1 MTSPSAR
8 DDLAAGD
15 AYLPAPRHSI
25 VFSTLV
31 AFVIIIGVSL
41 VSMLGGLYMADSL
54 QGDAGAINKA
64 GSLRMQ
70 AYRLALLTDQDSAT
84 LDRHAQQMDATLG
97 SAAIESALLR
107 HDDSG
112 LKRLHA
118 QALEQ
123 WRQTMRPLLNDPDP
137 AAAADFRAEVPQFV
151 AQLDD
156 FVGTLQASSERNLAV
171 IRGLQVGTLFVTALI
186 AFLLLFALN
195 NKLVT
200 PLRQLT
206 AMARQISRGNF
217 TGQVTV
223 AGETELSM
231 LSRTLNQMNQELA
244 SLYAEMEHKVDE
256 KTAALRRSNATL
268 QLLFDSA
275 RLLYGRPDEPVLMM
289 GRQLAKVREILGCGP
304 VSLCLNRVD
313 EPGSHTAMTSASVQP
328 PAYCK
333 LPDCQACP
341 VNHDGA
347 QLPSGRQLISF
358 NLRSGQTE
366 LGALRIEQ
374 PAGQPLEPWQT
385 RLMITLADLYAAGLI
400 LSDQGQQQARMA
412 LMEERAVI
420 ARELHDSLAQSLS
433 AQKLQLAR
441 LKRQA
446 AKGCAATELAETMEE
461 IEQGL
466 NSAYRQLRELLTT
479 FRIKVNEPGLK
490 PALEATVLEFG
501 ANSGVNIQMD
511 YRLDHCPLTPNEE
524 IHCLQIVREAL
535 SNVVKHA
542 QAKYCVLTL
551 TQDRQGTIHVTIDDD
566 GIGIAEAASP
576 AGHYGIS
583 ILIERANSLNG
594 TLTITPR
601 ETGGTRVYLRFPPD
615 YRLINLKQEQTGS

>member
-1 MTSPSAR
+1 MMTPSTRNESEAS
-8 DDLAAGD
+8 D
-15 AYLPAPRHSI
+15 ANLPAPRHSI
-25 VFSTLV
+25 VFSTMV
-31 AFVIIIGVSL
+31 AFVIIICVTL
-41 VSMLGGLYMADSL
+41 VSMIGGLHMADSL
-54 QGDAGAINKA
+54 EGDAGAINQA

-70 AYRLALLTDQDSAT
+70 AYRLALIADQDPTT
-84 LDRHAQQMDATLG
+84 LEHKLQAMDATLG
-97 SAAIESALLR
+97 SASIEAALLR
-107 HDDSG
+107 HDGSG
-112 LKRLHA
+112 LRQLHT

-123 WRQTMRPLLNDPDP
+123 WQQTMRPLLQTPAG
-137 AAAADFRAEVPQFV
+137 AAAFRAEVPQFV
-151 AQLDD
+151 AQLDQ
-156 FVGTLQASSERNLAV
+156 FVQTLQESSEKNLEI
-171 IRGLQVGTLFVTALI
+171 IRALQVGTLFVTVLI
-186 AFLLLFALN
+186 AFLLIFALN

-217 TGQVTV
+217 TGQVSV
-223 AGETELSM
+223 AGDTELSM
-231 LSRTLNQMNQELA
+231 LARTLNQMNQELA
-244 SLYAEMEHKVDE
+244 SLYAEMESKVDE
-256 KTAALRRSNATL
+256 KTAALTRSNATL

-275 RLLYGRPDEPVLMM
+275 RLLYSRPDEPVLIM
-289 GRQLAKVREILGCGP
+289 GRQLSKVRDILGCGP
-304 VSLCLNRVD
+304 VSLCLNRVA
-313 EPGSHTAMTSASVQP
+313 EAGSHTAMTSTSLQP

-341 VNHDGA
+341 VNHKGA
-347 QLPSGRQLISF
+347 QLASGSLLISF
-358 NLRSGQTE
+358 DLRSGQTE

-374 PAGQPLEPWQT
+374 PPGEQLEPWQT
-385 RLMITLADLYAAGLI
+385 RLMITLADLYAACLI

-441 LKRQA
+441 LKRQT
-446 AKGCAATELAETMEE
+446 AKGCAPAELTETMEE
-461 IEQGL
+461 IERGL
-466 NSAYRQLRELLTT
+466 NAAYRQLRELLTT

-490 PALEATVLEFG
+490 PALQATVKEFG
-501 ANSGVNIQMD
+501 ANSGVDIQMD

-542 QAKYCVLTL
+542 QAKSCALRL
-551 TQDRQGTIHVTIDDD
+551 TQDKQGTIHVTVDDD
-566 GIGIAEAASP
+566 GVGIAEAISP
-576 AGHYGIS
+576 AGHYGVS

-601 ETGGTRVYLRFPPD
+601 EVGGTRVYLRFPPD
-615 YRLINLKQEQTGS
+615 YRLLNLKQERTGS

>member
-8 DDLAAGD
+8 DDIAAAD
-15 AYLPAPRHSI
+15 AHLPAPRHSI

-70 AYRLALLTDQDSAT
+70 AYRLALLADQDSAT

-107 HDDSG
+107 HDDIG
-112 LKRLHA
+112 LRRLHA
-118 QALEQ
+118 QAMEQ
-123 WRQTMRPLLNDPDP
+123 WRQTMRPLLNDPD
-137 AAAADFRAEVPQFV
+137 AAAAFRAEVPQFV

-156 FVGTLQASSERNLAV
+156 FVGTLQASSEKNLAI
-171 IRGLQVGTLFVTALI
+171 IRALQVSTLFVTALI

-206 AMARQISRGNF
+206 AMARQISRGDF
-217 TGQVTV
+217 SGQVTV

-231 LSRTLNQMNQELA
+231 LSRTLNQMNQQLA

-275 RLLYGRPDEPVLMM
+275 RLLYGRPDEPALMM

-304 VSLCLNRVD
+304 VSLCLNRVA
-313 EPGSHTAMTSASVQP
+313 EPGSHTAMTSASLLP

-341 VNHDGA
+341 ANHDDA
-347 QLPSGRQLISF
+347 QLPSGNQLISF

-374 PAGQPLEPWQT
+374 PAGEPLEAWQT

-441 LKRQA
+441 LKRQT
-446 AKGCAATELAETMEE
+446 AKGCAAAELAETMAQ

-479 FRIKVNEPGLK
+479 FRIKVDKPGLK
-490 PALEATVLEFG
+490 PALEATLQEFG

-566 GIGIAEAASP
+566 GIGIAEAVSP

-583 ILIERANSLNG
+583 ILVERANSLNG
-594 TLTITPR
+594 TLSITPR
-601 ETGGTRVYLRFPPD
+601 DAGGTRVYLRFPPD

>member
-8 DDLAAGD
+8 DQIATGD
-15 AYLPAPRHSI
+15 ADRPAPRHSI

-31 AFVIIIGVSL
+31 AFVIIIGVTL

-54 QGDAGAINKA
+54 EGDAGAINQA

-70 AYRLALLTDQDSAT
+70 AYRLALIADQDPAI
-84 LDRHAQQMDATLG
+84 LNRQVQVMDATLG
-97 SAAIESALLR
+97 SAAIEAALVR
-107 HDDSG
+107 HDGGQLSRSHDQV
-112 LKRLHA
+112 LT
-118 QALEQ
+118 Q
-123 WRQTMRPLLNDPDP
+123 WQQTMRPLLDDP
-137 AAAADFRAEVPQFV
+137 AGAARFRTEVPQFV
-151 AQLDD
+151 AQLDN
-156 FVGTLQASSERNLAV
+156 FVQTLQESSEKNLEI
-171 IRGLQVGTLFVTALI
+171 IRGLQVGTVFVTVLI
-186 AFLLLFALN
+186 AFLLIFALN

-231 LSRTLNQMNQELA
+231 LSRTLNQMNQELG
-244 SLYAEMEHKVDE
+244 SLYAEMESKVDE
-256 KTAALRRSNATL
+256 KTAALTRSNATL

-275 RLLYGRPDEPVLMM
+275 RLLYSRPDEPVLMM
-289 GRQLAKVREILGCGP
+289 GRQLPKVRDILGCGP
-304 VSLCLNRVD
+304 VSLCLNRAA
-313 EPGSHTAMTSASVQP
+313 ETGSHTAITSGSLQP
-328 PAYCK
+328 PPYCK

-347 QLPSGRQLISF
+347 QLPSGSHLVSF
-358 NLRSGQTE
+358 ELRSGQTE
-366 LGALRIEQ
+366 LGALRVEQ
-374 PAGQPLEPWQT
+374 PAGEQLEPWQS
-385 RLMITLADLYAAGLI
+385 RLMITLADLYAAC
-400 LSDQGQQQARMA
+400 LSLANQGQQHARMA

-441 LKRQA
+441 FKRQT
-446 AKGCAATELAETMEE
+446 AKGCPPEELTDTMEE
-461 IEQGL
+461 IERGL

-490 PALEATVLEFG
+490 PALQATVEEFG
-501 ANSGVNIQMD
+501 ANSGVDIRMD
-511 YRLDHCPLTPNEE
+511 YQLDHCPLTPNEE

-542 QAKYCVLTL
+542 RAKTCALQL
-551 TQDRQGTIHVTIDDD
+551 NQDRQGTIHVTVDDD
-566 GIGIAEAASP
+566 GVGIADAISP

-583 ILIERANSLNG
+583 ILVERANSLNG

-601 ETGGTRVYLRFPPD
+601 DTGGTRVYLRFPPD
-615 YRLINLKQEQTGS
+615 YRLLDLKQEQTGS